1 MGLKMNNKN
10 LVKLILFI
18 FVLFAIPIFSKNADA
33 AVCSITVNSPAA
45 GNKWNGAHDITW
57 TTTGTC
63 TSSFNIFY
71 TSTGAANPS
80 TSLAS
85 SVTSPYSWNTIS
97 FTDTS
102 NYKIRVEE
110 TGNGPKNG
118 DSGIFTID
126 NTKPTTSDSAG
137 TYPYGTWTNSN
148 VMITLTQSDATSG
161 IASTKYCTDSSNTC
175 NPTTGSTYQSPIT
188 ISNEG
193 TTYFRYASTDNAGN
207 VQDIVSR
214 QVMID
219 KNNPTISSSINPE
232 IPNGQNNWYISD
244 VSATFICS
252 DSGSGIASCGPDA
265 TLQNDGSSQSVTGTA
280 VDNAGKSTQTIVSN
294 INIDKNAPTTS
305 LEFGNPFYEAE
316 NNYATSS
323 TLLTLNAED
332 STSGVQSTFY
342 KIDNDN
348 PLTYDGPFTLDELS
362 EGQHTIK
369 YWSVDNAGN
378 TEEEKSSAITVDN
391 SAPTTSAEADAVNG
405 QNGWYVGNAE
415 LEPQIHLSCTDSS
428 SGASNI
434 NYKWDSWETFATIES
449 NSADVDIDLSG
460 IHDLSFYCVDNLG
473 NQESTQVLQGI
484 KYDDD
489 TPWTSYNLEGTEG
502 NNGWFISDVNITLTC
517 NDSTSGCELNNNPET
532 VFASVDGSE
541 FTEVTE
547 PITLTEGNHEIQYYS
562 QDVSGNNEETQTK
575 EINIDKTVPNVN
587 AGADKITNEEFTQDA
602 TASDTTSGIA
612 SYSWTQTSG
621 PGTITFGTPETE
633 DTTVSADEDGV
644 YVIRL
649 TAADNAGNE
658 MYEEAKVIIGTASY
672 NPTDN
677 LVLSFANL
685 PSGTH
690 NINVQE
696 NNNTETST
704 SGFNVG
710 GKFFDITSD
719 LTNGEFNATLTFH
732 YDDVNNDGIVDGT
745 TINENDLNVY
755 YYGGTSW
762 ILVQNPARDTTLNK
776 ITITIDHFTI
786 FSLFAVAPQTS
797 GDTSTG
803 AGGGGGG
810 TFIPSTTPIALT
822 NIPFA
827 YPDCNTDI
835 DCSLGETCRY
845 KIGEYYKQCI
855 PSNQQINTEQETT
868 PAETTNTVPSEN
880 EITTGATGNVVLN
893 AINTNTGKTILTAIG
908 VLILVLF
915 AYLAFFKKK

>member
-10 LVKLILFI
+10 LAKLILFI
-18 FVLFAIPIFSKNADA
+18 FVLFAIPIFSKDADA
-33 AVCSITVNSPAA
+33 VVCSITVTSPTT

-80 TSLAS
+80 TSLDS

-175 NPTTGSTYQSPIT
+175 NSTTGSTYQSPVT

-207 VQDIVSR
+207 IQDIVSR

-219 KNNPTISSSINPE
+219 KNNPTISSSVNPE
-232 IPNGQNNWYISD
+232 IPNGQNNWYTSD
-244 VSATFICS
+244 VSVTFSCS

-473 NQESTQVLQGI
+473 N
-484 KYDDD
+484 
-489 TPWTSYNLEGTEG
+489 
-502 NNGWFISDVNITLTC
+502 
-517 NDSTSGCELNNNPET
+517 PET

-633 DTTVSADEDGV
+633 DITVSADEDGV

-658 MYEEAKVIIGTASY
+658 MYEEVKIVI
-672 NPTDN
+672 
-677 LVLSFANL
+677 
-685 PSGTH
+685 
-690 NINVQE
+690 
-696 NNNTETST
+696 
-704 SGFNVG
+704 
-710 GKFFDITSD
+710 
-719 LTNGEFNATLTFH
+719 
-732 YDDVNNDGIVDGT
+732 
-745 TINENDLNVY
+745 
-755 YYGGTSW
+755 
-762 ILVQNPARDTTLNK
+762 
-776 ITITIDHFTI
+776 
-786 FSLFAVAPQTS
+786 
-797 GDTSTG
+797 
-803 AGGGGGG
+803 
-810 TFIPSTTPIALT
+810 
-822 NIPFA
+822 
-827 YPDCNTDI
+827 
-835 DCSLGETCRY
+835 
-845 KIGEYYKQCI
+845 
-855 PSNQQINTEQETT
+855 
-868 PAETTNTVPSEN
+868 
-880 EITTGATGNVVLN
+880 
-893 AINTNTGKTILTAIG
+893 
-908 VLILVLF
+908 
-915 AYLAFFKKK
+915 